1 MSGSEFV
8 EMIVGMGATRI
19 RDLTNQAKERA
30 PCIIFLDEMDALGKV
45 RGLNPMGGHDER
57 EQTVNQ
63 LLVEKDGFDPRAGV
77 II

>member
-45 RGLNPMGGHDER
+45 RGLNPMGGHD
-57 EQTVNQ
+57 
-63 LLVEKDGFDPRAGV
+63 
-77 II
+77 